1 MKKISK
7 KIKIIILIIFSL
19 LFILFGLFFLI
30 PNNCENDFRV
40 YQEEGYCEFNLKVCE
55 GLFGCKE
62 YNNVQVP
69 CGSISTL
76 CGEKV
81 LCNCGDEK
89 ELLSNSAYDTNILKK
104 ESIDWLDYESNE
116 YGFVFSYPSLSI
128 DNGLWGYSSE
138 DLSAVNVL
146 LPNQVLS
153 KGNNF
158 YLHQK
163 YKTSL
168 DWQAGEFTK
177 TENTFVPEY
186 DNTHTYPLAWH
197 IVILNA
203 NDEASLDKAIKQKL
217 GSGCSYK
224 TKIPTK
230 FSGNYR
236 IEINGDGKDLGS
248 SVCPVNYTNYIIYS
262 PNQGKVA
269 FWSTGQECQI
279 GLNFS
284 NCFDEEI
291 ANSFHFID

>member
-19 LFILFGLFFLI
+19 LFTLFGLFFLI
-30 PNNCENDFRV
+30 PATCENDFKI
-40 YQEEGYCEFNLKVCE
+40 YPEKGYCEFNLKTCE

-62 YNNVQVP
+62 YKNVQVP
-69 CGSISTL
+69 CGSVSTL
-76 CGEKV
+76 CGGKT
-81 LCNCGDEK
+81 LCECDDDKG
-89 ELLSNSAYDTNILKK
+89 LLGDTNIFKK

-116 YGFVFSYPSLSI
+116 YGFVFRYPSLSI

-168 DWQAGEFTK
+168 DWQTGGFAK

-203 NDEASLDKAIKQKL
+203 NDEASLDRAIKQKL

-230 FSGNYR
+230 FGGNYR

-248 SVCPVNYTNYIIYS
+248 TACPVNYTNYIIYS
-262 PNQGKVA
+262 PNQGEVA

>member
-1 MKKISK
+1 
-7 KIKIIILIIFSL
+7 
-19 LFILFGLFFLI
+19 
-30 PNNCENDFRV
+30 
-40 YQEEGYCEFNLKVCE
+40 LKACE

-62 YNNVQVP
+62 YKNVQVP
-69 CGSISTL
+69 CGSVSTL
-76 CGEKV
+76 CGEKT
-81 LCNCGDEK
+81 LCECDDDKG
-89 ELLSNSAYDTNILKK
+89 LLGDTNILKK

>member
-30 PNNCENDFRV
+30 PATCENDFKI
-40 YQEEGYCEFNLKVCE
+40 YPEKGYCEFNLKTCE
-55 GLFGCKE
+55 GLFGCKK
-62 YNNVQVP
+62 YKNVQVP
-69 CGSISTL
+69 CGSVSTL
-76 CGEKV
+76 CGEKM
-81 LCNCGDEK
+81 LCDCDDK
-89 ELLSNSAYDTNILKK
+89 ELLSNTNILNK
-104 ESIDWLDYESNE
+104 ESIDWLDYESKE
-116 YGFVFSYPSLSI
+116 YGFVFRYPSLSI
-128 DNGLWGYSSE
+128 DNSLWGYSSE

-248 SVCPVNYTNYIIYS
+248 TACPVNYTNYIIYS
-262 PNQGKVA
+262 PNQGEVA

-284 NCFDEEI
+284 NCFDKEI